1 MATNKK
7 KYVQLGDEAKQ
18 GNFFDP
24 FLGLK
29 LLPGKIVELPSNFR
43 KSKKTLS
50 ALRGGHLAY
59 ADSEDVE
66 NYLKNNPDNSDD
78 NSDDDDGDDDD
89 DVVTEAVINKMNKS
103 QLFAFILTQDE
114 DAKKDDYADKAE
126 LKEAALDFLV
136 QED

>member
-43 KSKKTLS
+43 KSKKTVA

-59 ADSEDVE
+59 SDSEDVE
-66 NYLKNNPDNSDD
+66 NYLKDNADNSDD
-78 NSDDDDGDDDD
+78 SNDDDPDDDE
-89 DVVTEAVINKMNKS
+89 VTEAVINKMNKA

-126 LKEAALDFLV
+126 LKEAALDLLV